1 MLAKR
6 IIAALDIAGGRVVKG
21 VNFQNIQDSGDPVDL
36 AKRYVSEGMD
46 EIVFLDIMAT
56 ADRRK
61 ILSDLVKRV
70 ASEISIPF
78 TVGGGLSDLDD
89 MVSIIRNGADKI
101 FINTYAVKHP
111 EVIGKIS
118 DRIGS
123 ANTVIAIDAMYSN
136 GKYRVCING
145 GSIDTGMDAIEW
157 GKTVASLGAG
167 ELLVTSINTDGT
179 MSGFDINL
187 IRDMVENVDIPV
199 IASGG
204 AGGPGDFLG
213 AFNAGADGALAASIF
228 HRGIYSAVDIKKYL
242 REHGINVR
250 L

>member
-6 IIAALDIAGGRVVKG
+6 IIAALDIADGRVVKG
-21 VNFQNIQDSGDPVDL
+21 VNFENIKDSGDPVEL

-46 EIVFLDIMAT
+46 ELVFLDIRAT
-56 ADRRK
+56 REKRK
-61 ILSDLVKRV
+61 ILSDIVRKV

-89 MVSIIRNGADKI
+89 MISIIRNGADKI
-101 FINTYAVKHP
+101 FINTYAVEHP
-111 EVIGKIS
+111 EIIKDIS

-123 ANTVIAIDAMYSN
+123 ANTVIAIDSMLID
-136 GKYRVCING
+136 GKYTVYIKG
-145 GSIDTGMDAIEW
+145 GSNDTGIDTVEW
-157 GKTVASLGAG
+157 ARTAASLGAG

-179 MSGFDINL
+179 MKGFDVNL
-187 IRDMVENVDIPV
+187 INRIVENVDIPV

-204 AGGPGDFLG
+204 AGRPVDFLE

-228 HRGIYSAVDIKKYL
+228 HSGKCSPVDIKNYL
-242 REHGINVR
+242 RENGINVR

>member
-21 VNFQNIQDSGDPVDL
+21 VNFENIKDSGDPVEL

-46 EIVFLDIMAT
+46 ELVFLDIKAT
-56 ADRRK
+56 GEKRK

-89 MVSIIRNGADKI
+89 MISIIRNGADKI
-101 FINTYAVKHP
+101 FINTYAVEHP
-111 EVIGKIS
+111 EIIEKIS

-123 ANTVIAIDAMYSN
+123 ANTIIAIDSMFRN
-136 GKYRVCING
+136 GNYTVYTNG
-145 GSIDTGMDAIEW
+145 GLKDTGMDALGW
-157 GKTVASLGAG
+157 AKTAASLGAG
-167 ELLVTSINTDGT
+167 ELLVTSINADGT
-179 MSGFDINL
+179 KTGFDVNL
-187 IRDMVENVDIPV
+187 IRIIAENVDIPV

-204 AGGPGDFLG
+204 AGKPEDFLN

-228 HRGIYSAVDIKKYL
+228 HNSIYSAVEIKNYL
-242 REHGINVR
+242 KENGINVR

>member
-21 VNFQNIQDSGDPVDL
+21 VNFENIKDSGDPVEL

-46 EIVFLDIMAT
+46 ELVFLDIKAT
-56 ADRRK
+56 VDKRK
-61 ILSDLVKRV
+61 ILSELVKRI

-78 TVGGGLSDLDD
+78 TVGGGLIELDD

-101 FINTYAVKHP
+101 FINTYAVQHP
-111 EVIGKIS
+111 EIIESIS
-118 DRIGS
+118 DRIGT
-123 ANTVIAIDAMYSN
+123 ANTVIAIDAMFRD
-136 GKYRVCING
+136 GKYNVYING
-145 GSIDTGMDAIEW
+145 GSKDTGLDAVQW
-157 GKTVASLGAG
+157 ARKAASLGAG
-167 ELLVTSINTDGT
+167 ELLVTSINADGT
-179 MSGFDINL
+179 MKGYDVNL
-187 IRDMVENVDIPV
+187 LKAITGAVNIPV

-204 AGGPGDFLG
+204 AGKPADFLD

-228 HRGIYSAVDIKKYL
+228 HRGIYSATDIKKYL
-242 REHGINVR
+242 MENGINVR

>member
-21 VNFQNIQDSGDPVDL
+21 VNFENIKDSGDPVEL
-36 AKRYVSEGMD
+36 AKRYVSQSMD
-46 EIVFLDIMAT
+46 ELVFLDIRAT
-56 ADRRK
+56 GEKRS

-78 TVGGGLSDLDD
+78 TVGGGLSNLDD
-89 MVSIIRNGADKI
+89 MISIIRGGADKI
-101 FINTYAVKHP
+101 FINTYAVEHP
-111 EVIGKIS
+111 DIIENIS

-123 ANTVIAIDAMYSN
+123 ANTVIAIDSMLRN
-136 GKYRVCING
+136 GKYTVYTNG
-145 GSIDTGMDAIEW
+145 GSKATGINAVDWAI
-157 GKTVASLGAG
+157 TAASLGAG

-179 MSGFDINL
+179 MKGFDVNL
-187 IRDMVENVDIPV
+187 IKSIVENIDIPV

-204 AGGPGDFLG
+204 AGSPEDFLDV
-213 AFNAGADGALAASIF
+213 FNAGADGALAASIF
-228 HRGIYSAVDIKKYL
+228 HSGTYSAIDIKYYL
-242 REHGINVR
+242 RENGINVR